1 MNAFVAID
9 LPAML
14 AALLALGG
22 VMSALTYVVYFGLV
36 ASIGATRAISV
47 EFAVPV
53 VAAAFGW
60 AVLGE
65 RLTMAQLAGAL
76 AIAAGC
82 ALAEAISSINIL
94 NH

>member
-1 MNAFVAID
+1 
-9 LPAML
+9 
-14 AALLALGG
+14 
-22 VMSALTYVVYFGLV
+22 MSALTYVVYFGLV

-82 ALAEAISSINIL
+82 ALALGLLAPGSKPAADRG
-94 NH
+94 